1 MTIINL
7 SATRDMKIKLSILT
21 SNLDLP
27 YSGAIIDEKSSKDFA
42 NYLTDNSNPQGHSKI
57 TAL

>member
-1 MTIINL
+1 MIIINL
-7 SATRDMKIKLSILT
+7 DPTPGTEIKLPILT
-21 SNLDLP
+21 SNLGLP
-27 YSGAIIDEKSSKDFA
+27 CSGAIIDEKGSKDFA

>member
-1 MTIINL
+1 MIPINL
-7 SATRDMKIKLSILT
+7 SLATDTEIKLPILI
-21 SNLDLP
+21 SNLGLP
-27 YSGAIIDEKSSKDFA
+27 YSGAIIDEESSRDFA